1 MNLNK
6 ILAQVSRPLAATG
19 LVLVA
24 VGVARA
30 LQDRTPNMDTYATLF
45 WASVVGASLML
56 LLPLVHPRGDRSRV
70 TGFGT
75 SAILAAVVFGNG
87 LTSGAART
95 SFGAV
100 VLVCVLAAVPALV
113 VQLEKAQVE
122 PVSRL

>member
-1 MNLNK
+1 MNLDK
-6 ILAQVSRPLAATG
+6 ILAQASRPVAAAG
-19 LVLVA
+19 LVLLA
-24 VGVARA
+24 IGVAQS
-30 LQDRTPNMDTYATLF
+30 LKKPTPNMDRYASLF

-70 TGFGT
+70 TGFGA

-95 SFGAV
+95 CFGAV
-100 VLVCVLAAVPALV
+100 VLICVLAAVPALV
-113 VQLEKAQVE
+113 VQLEKAQVK